1 MAVKVIKLPER
12 TAGATGRSEEAL
24 RAKVKK
30 VTKDFVTE
38 VEVCCDLNHPN
49 LVRLLGYADHPR
61 LLLVHELLEG
71 GPNYRVGSKI

>member
-1 MAVKVIKLPER
+1 MKFGEFR
-12 TAGATGRSEEAL
+12 RNFGQ
-24 RAKVKK
+24 
-30 VTKDFVTE
+30 
-38 VEVCCDLNHPN
+38 VCCDLNHPN